1 MEPGEPGVP
10 SRPRWYERVVT
21 TTLLG
26 VVALTLA
33 VLLVPGLRDQ
43 LALTA
48 TRREVPRIELWFS
61 GPTEKAVRDGCRE
74 RGAARVE
81 FTVRSHGDGP
91 KTVPFRVLLVR
102 DGQRA
107 RVRSG
112 AVNLAEG
119 DAAVVRQRFRLAAGQ
134 PYSVRVTLPG
144 RPERL
149 HLVCGAARR

>member
-1 MEPGEPGVP
+1 VEPGEPGGP

-61 GPTEKAVRDGCRE
+61 GPTERAVLEGCRD
-74 RGAARVE
+74 RGAVRVE
-81 FTVRSHGDGP
+81 FTVRSHVDGP
-91 KTVPFRVLLVR
+91 VTVPFRVLLMR

-112 AVNLAEG
+112 ALDLAEG
-119 DAAVVRQRFRLAAGQ
+119 DAAVVRHRFRLGAGQ

-149 HLVCGAARR
+149 HLRCGTARG

>member
-1 MEPGEPGVP
+1 
-10 SRPRWYERVVT
+10 VVT

-33 VLLVPGLRDQ
+33 VLLVPGLRNE

-48 TRREVPRIELWFS
+48 SRREVPRIELWFS
-61 GPTEKAVRDGCRE
+61 GPTERAVRDGCRG

-81 FTVRSHGDGP
+81 FTVRSHVDGP
-91 KTVPFRVLLVR
+91 VTVPFRVLLVR
-102 DGQRA
+102 DKQRA

-112 AVNLAEG
+112 AVDLASG
-119 DAAVVRQRFRLAAGQ
+119 DAAVVRHRFRIAAGQ
-134 PYSVRVTLPG
+134 PYSVRVMLPG

-149 HLVCGAARR
+149 HLRCGTARR